1 MKSVVDNF
9 SFSDLVMMRDVSEEV
24 LPLRVPVVEQ
34 AVELVAVGEDEEGL
48 HQRQQRLTVATHGRL
63 HRRGVALDKDQVESV
78 ISEWDF
84 DYITHL

>member
-1 MKSVVDNF
+1 MG
-9 SFSDLVMMRDVSEEV
+9 DVCEEV

-48 HQRQQRLTVATHGRL
+48 HQRQQRLPVATHGRL

-78 ISEWDF
+78 SGIL
-84 DYITHL
+84 II